1 MGHRVARPGELTGAL
16 LACLLIA
23 PSLALAAPDDK
34 HKQIFGY
41 IEDVRVMELERNM
54 RAKLDTGATTSSIDA
69 REIEKFETHDEDWVR
84 FTVVN
89 RDTNESQELE
99 EPVTR
104 IVHIKRHGKES
115 QERYVVELD
124 LCIGDRRITEE
135 VSLTNR
141 EKWSYPLLV
150 GRNHLAGHV
159 LVDSAIKDTR
169 EPVCD

>member
-1 MGHRVARPGELTGAL
+1 M
-16 LACLLIA
+16 LACLLVA
-23 PSLALAAPDDK
+23 PSQAPASSDDK
-34 HKQIFGY
+34 HKKIYGY
-41 IEDVRVMELERNM
+41 IEDVRVVELERNM

-69 REIEKFETHDEDWVR
+69 RKIEKFEKNDEDWVR

-89 RDTNESQELE
+89 RDADESQEIE

-169 EPVCD
+169 EPSCD